1 MPEQATAL
9 AFIAGK
15 INLAPSILTF
25 DGGNVMAL
33 VHVAIWI
40 TAIISTGI
48 TNEAFDK
55 QTDEL
60 KFTAGLNVAM
70 IFAVLA
76 AVLLHTVL
84 VPPTFGLEP
93 LLSAVVGGVTLFTFA
108 LTIAAYAK
116 AEANNRHETSLFSIF
131 LVGWGL
137 STVLANYIAFKM
149 SAAGGSRP
157 GSGEGP
163 DAESARL
170 RAPGAA
176 IPPAPQVVPRT
187 RSSLT

>member
-1 MPEQATAL
+1 MSGPTNAMD
-9 AFIAGK
+9 FITGK
-15 INLAPSILTF
+15 ITLHPSILTF
-25 DGGNVMAL
+25 SGRIDMAL
-33 VHVAIWI
+33 VHVAIWLV
-40 TAIISTGI
+40 AIISTGI

-76 AVLLHTVL
+76 AVLLHTAL

-157 GSGEGP
+157 GSGGGP

-176 IPPAPQVVPRT
+176 KPPVPQVLPRT
-187 RSSLT
+187 RSSFT